1 MRRIKKIIL
10 WFGGFLVFFTLFGF
24 FVLPPVLKMIL
35 VKKLSENLHRQVTIQ
50 KIKINPYALTLDV
63 KGFLVKE
70 RSSADKFVYLDEVF
84 VNLSSISLAKR
95 AVVLEEL
102 WIGKPYFKVVR
113 RKDESYNFSDLMGK
127 PKPEPPE
134 PEKKTKPVNF
144 SLNNITVSG
153 GSVDFIDGPKDTNHT
168 VRNLNITIPSI
179 SNRPHDIDIFVQ
191 PKLSVD
197 INGKNFSLQGKT
209 KLFAD
214 SRQTNLD
221 ITLKDIDLAHYL
233 PYVPMKLNVKLPSA
247 VLDVNAK
254 LLFIRYKD
262 KGPALELTGNIDLG
276 DIGLDDLENKPILR
290 LSSARIDLGSLRP
303 LSKNFHLAKIILQSP
318 ELSVRR
324 GKTGKI
330 NLQSL
335 VGQEA
340 ETATQKD
347 AKTVSTP
354 SKDSGL
360 PLVVI
365 DQFQI
370 QQGKLSFNDD
380 MPAEPVTLNV
390 NDLTLQVDNLSTAKG
405 SKGMLSLSLALEKQ
419 GSLSLKGPV
428 SIDPLNAELAVDT
441 KDVALDTFQP
451 YFTDKVK
458 IHLTDGSFSTEG
470 NLGVIDSG
478 PTGLKINYS
487 GTALVANFASV
498 DKENGKDFL
507 NWKSLFFD
515 SINAG
520 TNPLSVDIKGIS
532 LTDFYS
538 RVAIN
543 SDGTLNVQQVVGGEK
558 PAPTSPPAQPAQQKQ
573 ASATTGKETQDI
585 NIEKITLQGGRVDF
599 SDSTVK
605 PRYSTQLR
613 NLGGRISGLSLGKNK
628 TADVELRGKMGSDV
642 PLEIVGKINPSSDN
656 FFVDL
661 TAKFRGMDL
670 SPMTPYS
677 GKYIGYTIEK
687 GKLSLDVK
695 YLIVNKKLESQNK
708 IFFDQFTLGDK
719 VESKD
724 AVQLPVKLAIS
735 LLKDQNGKIDL
746 DIPVSGNLDDPQFSV
761 WQIIMKVLKNI
772 LVKAATAPFA
782 LIGSLFGG
790 GEDLSY
796 IEFDYGIARVN
807 DENLKKIDNM
817 VKALSGK
824 PSLQIEITGYSDAE
838 NDPEG
843 LKTYY
848 LNQKVKAQKL
858 QKSGKKGKGT
868 SVDDVIIEPEEY
880 EKYLTLAYKAAKFPK
895 PRMMVG
901 LLKKLPVPEM
911 EKLML
916 TNTKITDDDLR
927 ALANQRAV
935 TVKELIT
942 KSGQVTPDRI
952 FIIEPKSLTPEKK
965 ENIKNSRVDFSLKQ

>member
-1 MRRIKKIIL
+1 MRRTKKIIR
-10 WFGGFLVFFTLFGF
+10 WCGGFLVLFTLFGF

-35 VKKLSENLHRQVTIQ
+35 VKKLSENLHRQVSIQ

-63 KGFLVKE
+63 KGFVVKE
-70 RSSADKFVYLDEVF
+70 RGSAEKFASLDEIF
-84 VNLSSISLAKR
+84 VNLSSLSLAKR
-95 AVVLEEL
+95 AIILEEAR
-102 WIGKPYFKVVR
+102 IVKPYCKVVR
-113 RKDESYNFSDLMGK
+113 QKDESYNFSDLMGK
-127 PKPEPPE
+127 PKPEPE
-134 PEKKTKPVNF
+134 PEKKTEPVKF
-144 SLNNITVSG
+144 SLNNITLSG
-153 GSVDFIDGPKDTNHT
+153 GSIDFVDGPKDTTHT
-168 VRNLNITIPSI
+168 VRDLNITIPSI
-179 SNRPHDIDIFVQ
+179 SYRKYDIEIFVQ
-191 PKLSVD
+191 PKISSV
-197 INGKNFSLQGKT
+197 INGKNFSLLGKT
-209 KLFAD
+209 KPFAD
-214 SRQTNLD
+214 SLQTNLA
-221 ITLKDIDLAHYL
+221 ITIKDINLAHYL
-233 PYVPMKLNVKLPSA
+233 PYVPMKLNFKLLSGS
-247 VLDVNAK
+247 LDVNVK
-254 LLFIRYKD
+254 LVFIRYKD
-262 KGPALELTGNIDLG
+262 KGPALDLTGNIALRN
-276 DIGLDDLENKPILR
+276 ISVDDLENNPLVR
-290 LSSARIDLGSLRP
+290 LSSARADLSSLKP
-303 LSKNFHLAKIILQSP
+303 FSKNFHIAKVILQSP
-318 ELSVRR
+318 EVAVKR
-324 GKTGKI
+324 GKDGKI

-335 VGQEA
+335 VGPPA
-340 ETATQKD
+340 ETPVNNEAPSNPPP
-347 AKTVSTP
+347 AKTSESPV
-354 SKDSGL
+354 
-360 PLVVI
+360 VVI
-365 DQFQI
+365 DQVQI

-405 SKGMLSLSLALEKQ
+405 SKGILSLSLALEKQ
-419 GSLSLKGPV
+419 GSISLKGPV

-520 TNPLSVDIKGIS
+520 TNPLSVNIKGIS

-605 PRYSTQLR
+605 PRFSTQLR

-735 LLKDQNGKIDL
+735 LLKDRDGKIDL
-746 DIPVSGNLDDPQFSV
+746 DIPVSGNLDDPEFSV
-761 WQIIMKVLKNI
+761 WKIIMKVLKNI

-858 QKSGKKGKGT
+858 QKSGKKGKEI
-868 SVDDVIIEPEEY
+868 SVDDVTIEPDEY

-895 PRMMVG
+895 PRTMVG

-916 TNTKITDDDLR
+916 TNTKITEDDLR

-942 KSGQVTPDRI
+942 KSGQVTADRI

-965 ENIKNSRVDFSLKQ
+965 ENLKNSRVDFSLK

>member
-1 MRRIKKIIL
+1 MRRIKKIIR
-10 WFGGFLVFFTLFGF
+10 WFGGFLVLFTLFGF
-24 FVLPPVLKMIL
+24 FILPPVLKSVL

-70 RSSADKFVYLDEVF
+70 RGSAENFVSLDAVF
-84 VNLSSISLAKR
+84 VNLSSLSLAKR
-95 AVVLEEL
+95 AIILEEL
-102 WIGKPYFKVVR
+102 WIGKPYFKVVL
-113 RKDESYNFSDLMGK
+113 RKDNTYNFSDLMPK
-127 PKPEPPE
+127 PKPE
-134 PEKKTKPVNF
+134 PEKKTEPAQF
-144 SLNNITVSG
+144 SLNNITISG
-153 GSVDFIDGPKDTNHT
+153 GSVDFVDAPKDTSHSI
-168 VRNLNITIPSI
+168 RNLNLTIPSI

-191 PKLSVD
+191 PKLSAA
-197 INGKNFSLQGKT
+197 INGKIFSLLGKT
-209 KLFAD
+209 KPFAD
-214 SRQTNLD
+214 SQQTHID
-221 ITLKDIDLAHYL
+221 ITLRDVSLAHYL
-233 PYVPMKLNVKLPSA
+233 PYVPMKLNFTVPSGA
-247 VLDVNAK
+247 LDVNAK
-254 LLFIRYKD
+254 LAFIRYKD
-262 KGPALELTGNIDLG
+262 KGPAMELTGIIGLR

-290 LSSARIDLGSLRP
+290 LSSLNIDLGTLKP
-303 LSKNFHLAKIILQSP
+303 LSKNFRIAKVILQSP
-318 ELSVRR
+318 EVAVKR
-324 GKTGKI
+324 GKDGKI

-335 VGQEA
+335 VGEEPKGATPKEA
-340 ETATQKD
+340 TTTA
-347 AKTVSTP
+347 STP
-354 SKDSGL
+354 SKDSGPPL
-360 PLVVI
+360 LLVV

-370 QQGKLSFNDD
+370 LDGKLSFNDA

-390 NDLTLQVDNLSTAKG
+390 SNLMLQCDNLSTAKD

-419 GSLSLKGPV
+419 GSISLKGPV
-428 SIDPLNAELAVDT
+428 CIDPLNAELAVDT

-458 IHLTDGSFSTEG
+458 IHLTDGKFSTAG
-470 NLGVIDSG
+470 NLGLIDSG
-478 PTGLKINYS
+478 EAGMKINYT

-507 NWKSLFFD
+507 KWKALFFD
-515 SINAG
+515 SITAG

-538 RVAIN
+538 RVTIN
-543 SDGTLNVQQVVGGEK
+543 PDGTLNVQQVVEAEK
-558 PAPTSPPAQPAQQKQ
+558 PATPSPPAQPAQQAQ
-573 ASATTGKETQDI
+573 ASATTGKEAQDI

-599 SDSTVK
+599 SDYTIK
-605 PRYSTQLR
+605 PRYSTQLK

-628 TADVELRGKMGSDV
+628 TADVELRGKIGSDV
-642 PLEIVGKINPSSDN
+642 PFEIVGKINPSSDN

-661 TAKFRGMDL
+661 SANLRNLDL

-677 GKYIGYTIEK
+677 GKYLGYKIEK
-687 GKLSLDVK
+687 GKFSLEIK
-695 YLIVNKKLESQNK
+695 YLIVKKKLESQNK

-719 VESKD
+719 IESKD

-735 LLKDQNGKIDL
+735 LLKDRTGKIDL
-746 DIPVSGNLDDPQFSV
+746 DIPVSGNLDDPEFSV
-761 WQIIMKVLKNI
+761 WKIIMKVLKNI

-796 IEFDYGIARVN
+796 IEFDYGIPRVN

-817 VKALSGK
+817 VKALSDK

-858 QKSGKKGKGT
+858 QKSGKKGKET
-868 SVDDVIIEPEEY
+868 SVDDIIIEPEEY

-895 PRMMVG
+895 PRTMVG

-927 ALANQRAV
+927 ALASQRALN
-935 TVKELIT
+935 VKELIT
-942 KSGQVTPDRI
+942 KSGQVSADRV

>member
-1 MRRIKKIIL
+1 MRRTKKIIR
-10 WFGGFLVFFTLFGF
+10 WCGGFLVLFTLFGF

-35 VKKLSENLHRQVTIQ
+35 VKKLSENLHRQVSIQ

-63 KGFLVKE
+63 KGFVVKE
-70 RSSADKFVYLDEVF
+70 RGSAEKFASLDEIF
-84 VNLSSISLAKR
+84 VNLSSLSLAKR
-95 AVVLEEL
+95 AIILEEAR
-102 WIGKPYFKVVR
+102 IVKPYCKVVR
-113 RKDESYNFSDLMGK
+113 QKDESYNFSDLMGK
-127 PKPEPPE
+127 PKPEPE
-134 PEKKTKPVNF
+134 PEKKTEPVKF
-144 SLNNITVSG
+144 SLNNIALSG
-153 GSVDFIDGPKDTNHT
+153 GSIDFVDGPKDTTHT
-168 VRNLNITIPSI
+168 VRDLNITIPSI
-179 SNRPHDIDIFVQ
+179 SYRKYDIEIFVQ
-191 PKLSVD
+191 PKISSV
-197 INGKNFSLQGKT
+197 INGKNFSLLGKT
-209 KLFAD
+209 KPFAD
-214 SRQTNLD
+214 SLQTNLA
-221 ITLKDIDLAHYL
+221 ITIKDINLAHYL
-233 PYVPMKLNVKLPSA
+233 PYVPMKLNFKLLSGS
-247 VLDVNAK
+247 LDVNVK
-254 LLFIRYKD
+254 LVFIRYKD
-262 KGPALELTGNIDLG
+262 KGPALDLTGNIALRN
-276 DIGLDDLENKPILR
+276 ISVDDLENNPLVR
-290 LSSARIDLGSLRP
+290 LSSARADLSSLKP
-303 LSKNFHLAKIILQSP
+303 FSKNFHIAKVILQSP
-318 ELSVRR
+318 EVAVKR
-324 GKTGKI
+324 GKDGKI

-335 VGQEA
+335 VGPPA
-340 ETATQKD
+340 ETPVNNEAPSNPPP
-347 AKTVSTP
+347 AKTSESPV
-354 SKDSGL
+354 
-360 PLVVI
+360 VVI
-365 DQFQI
+365 DQVQI

-405 SKGMLSLSLALEKQ
+405 SKGILSLSLALEKQ
-419 GSLSLKGPV
+419 GSISLKGPV

-605 PRYSTQLR
+605 PRFSTQLR

-746 DIPVSGNLDDPQFSV
+746 DIPVSGNLDDPEFSV
-761 WQIIMKVLKNI
+761 WKIIMKVLKNI

-858 QKSGKKGKGT
+858 QKSGKKGKEI
-868 SVDDVIIEPEEY
+868 SVDDVTIEPDEY

-895 PRMMVG
+895 PRTMVG

-916 TNTKITDDDLR
+916 TNTKITEDDLR

-942 KSGQVTPDRI
+942 KSGQVTADRI

-965 ENIKNSRVDFSLKQ
+965 ENLKNSRVDFSLK

>member
-1 MRRIKKIIL
+1 MRRIKKPL
-10 WFGGFLVFFTLFGF
+10 WWLSIFLVLFTVTGFLF
-24 FVLPPVLKMIL
+24 LPPLLKMIL
-35 VKKLSENLHRQVTIQ
+35 AKKLSENLHRQVTIQ
-50 KIKINPYALTLDV
+50 KIKINPYALTLEV

-70 RSSADKFVYLDEVF
+70 RGSANNFVSFDEIF
-84 VNLSSISLAKR
+84 VNLSSLSLAKR
-95 AVVLEEL
+95 AVILEEAR
-102 WIGKPYFKVVR
+102 IIKPYCKVVR
-113 RKDESYNFSDLMGK
+113 NKDESYNFSDLLGK
-127 PKPEPPE
+127 PKPEP
-134 PEKKTKPVNF
+134 EKKTEPVRF
-144 SLNNITVSG
+144 SLNNISISG
-153 GSVDFIDGPKDTNHT
+153 ASVDFIDGPKDTTHT
-168 VRNLNITIPSI
+168 VRDLAITLPSV
-179 SNRPHDIDIFVQ
+179 SNRAYDIEIFVQ
-191 PKLSVD
+191 PKLSAA
-197 INGKNFSLQGKT
+197 INGEPFSLQGKT
-209 KLFAD
+209 KPFAD
-214 SRQTNLD
+214 SLQTNLD
-221 ITLKDIDLAHYL
+221 IVIKDIDLVHYL
-233 PYVPMKLNVKLPSA
+233 PYVPMKLNCKLLSGA
-247 VLDVNAK
+247 LDVKTKIA
-254 LLFIRYKD
+254 FIRYKD
-262 KGPALELTGNIDLG
+262 KGPVLDLTGT
-276 DIGLDDLENKPILR
+276 IGLRNISVDDLENKPLLR
-290 LSSARIDLGSLRP
+290 LSSASIDLGSLKP
-303 LSKNFHLAKIILQSP
+303 LSKNFHVTKVILQSP
-318 ELSVRR
+318 EVAVKR
-324 GKTGKI
+324 GKEGKI
-330 NLQSL
+330 NLLSL
-335 VGQEA
+335 VGQETKTPVQNEA
-340 ETATQKD
+340 AGTPPA
-347 AKTVSTP
+347 AKPGES
-354 SKDSGL
+354 

-370 QQGKLSFNDD
+370 QQGKLSFNDAV
-380 MPAEPVTLNV
+380 PAEPVILNI
-390 NDLTLQVDNLSTAKG
+390 NDLTLQVDKLSTAKG
-405 SKGMLSLSLALEKQ
+405 SKGMLSLTLALEKQ

-458 IHLTDGSFSTEG
+458 IHLTDGKFSTAG
-470 NLGVIDSG
+470 NLGLIDSKEA
-478 PTGLKINYS
+478 GLKINYT

-507 NWKSLFFD
+507 KWKALFFD

-538 RVAIN
+538 RVTIN
-543 SDGTLNVQQVVGGEK
+543 PDGTLNVQQIVEAEK
-558 PAPTSPPAQPAQQKQ
+558 PATASPPAQPAQQAQ
-573 ASATTGKETQDI
+573 ASATTGKEAQDI

-599 SDSTVK
+599 SDYTIK
-605 PRYSTQLR
+605 PRYSTQLK

-628 TADVELRGKMGSDV
+628 TADVELRGKIGSDV
-642 PLEIVGKINPSSDN
+642 PFEIVGKINPSSDN

-661 TAKFRGMDL
+661 SAKIRNLDL

-677 GKYIGYTIEK
+677 GKYLGYKIEK
-687 GKLSLDVK
+687 GKFSLEIK
-695 YLIVNKKLESQNK
+695 YLIVKKKLESQNK

-735 LLKDQNGKIDL
+735 LLKDRTGKIDL
-746 DIPVSGNLDDPQFSV
+746 DIPVTGNLDDPEFSV
-761 WQIIMKVLKNI
+761 WKIIMKVLKNI

-782 LIGSLFGG
+782 LIGSMFGG

-817 VKALSGK
+817 VKALSDK

-843 LKTYY
+843 LKTYF

-858 QKSGKKGKGT
+858 QKSGKRGKEI
-868 SVDDVIIEPEEY
+868 SVDDVTIEPDEY

-895 PRMMVG
+895 PRTMVG

-927 ALANQRAV
+927 GLASQRALN
-935 TVKELIT
+935 VKELIT
-942 KSGQVTPDRI
+942 KSGQVTADRV

-965 ENIKNSRVDFSLKQ
+965 ENIKNSRVDFSLKK

>member
-1 MRRIKKIIL
+1 MRRTKKIIR
-10 WFGGFLVFFTLFGF
+10 WCGGFLVLFTLFGF

-35 VKKLSENLHRQVTIQ
+35 VKKLSENLHRQVSIQ

-63 KGFLVKE
+63 KGFVVKE
-70 RSSADKFVYLDEVF
+70 RGSAEKFASLDEIF
-84 VNLSSISLAKR
+84 VNLSSLSLAKR
-95 AVVLEEL
+95 AIILEEAR
-102 WIGKPYFKVVR
+102 IVKPYCKVVR
-113 RKDESYNFSDLMGK
+113 QKDESYNFSDLMGK
-127 PKPEPPE
+127 PKPEPE
-134 PEKKTKPVNF
+134 PEKKTEPVKF
-144 SLNNITVSG
+144 SLNNIALSG
-153 GSVDFIDGPKDTNHT
+153 GSIDFVDGPKDTTHT
-168 VRNLNITIPSI
+168 VRDLNITIPSI
-179 SNRPHDIDIFVQ
+179 SYRKYDIEIFVQ
-191 PKLSVD
+191 PKISSV
-197 INGKNFSLQGKT
+197 INGKNFSLLGKT
-209 KLFAD
+209 KPFAD
-214 SRQTNLD
+214 SLQTNLA
-221 ITLKDIDLAHYL
+221 ITIKDINLAHYL
-233 PYVPMKLNVKLPSA
+233 PYVPMKLNFKLLSGS
-247 VLDVNAK
+247 LDVNVK
-254 LLFIRYKD
+254 LVFIRYKD
-262 KGPALELTGNIDLG
+262 KGPALDLTGNIALRN
-276 DIGLDDLENKPILR
+276 ISVDDLENNPLVR
-290 LSSARIDLGSLRP
+290 LSSARADLSSLKP
-303 LSKNFHLAKIILQSP
+303 FSKNFHIAKVILQSP
-318 ELSVRR
+318 EVAVKR
-324 GKTGKI
+324 GKDGKI

-335 VGQEA
+335 VGPPA
-340 ETATQKD
+340 ETPVNNEAPSNPPP
-347 AKTVSTP
+347 AKTSESPV
-354 SKDSGL
+354 
-360 PLVVI
+360 VVI
-365 DQFQI
+365 DQVQI

-405 SKGMLSLSLALEKQ
+405 SKGILSLSLALEKQ
-419 GSLSLKGPV
+419 GSISLKGPV

-520 TNPLSVDIKGIS
+520 TNPLSVNIKGIS

-605 PRYSTQLR
+605 PRFSTQLR

-735 LLKDQNGKIDL
+735 LLKDRDGKIDL
-746 DIPVSGNLDDPQFSV
+746 DIPVSGNLDDPEFSV
-761 WQIIMKVLKNI
+761 WKIIMKVLKNI

-858 QKSGKKGKGT
+858 QKSGKKGKEI
-868 SVDDVIIEPEEY
+868 SVDDVTIEPDEY

-895 PRMMVG
+895 PRTMVG

-916 TNTKITDDDLR
+916 TNTKITEDDLR

-942 KSGQVTPDRI
+942 KSGQVTADRI

-965 ENIKNSRVDFSLKQ
+965 ENLKNSRVDFSLK

>member
-1 MRRIKKIIL
+1 
-10 WFGGFLVFFTLFGF
+10 
-24 FVLPPVLKMIL
+24 MIL
-35 VKKLSENLHRQVTIQ
+35 VKKLSENLHRQVSIQ

-63 KGFLVKE
+63 KGFVVKE
-70 RSSADKFVYLDEVF
+70 RGSAEKFASLDEIF
-84 VNLSSISLAKR
+84 VNLSSLSLAKR
-95 AVVLEEL
+95 AIILEEAR
-102 WIGKPYFKVVR
+102 IVKPYCKVVR
-113 RKDESYNFSDLMGK
+113 QKDESYNFSDLMGK
-127 PKPEPPE
+127 PKPEPE
-134 PEKKTKPVNF
+134 PEKKTEPVKF
-144 SLNNITVSG
+144 SLNNIALSG
-153 GSVDFIDGPKDTNHT
+153 GSIDFVDGPKDTTHT
-168 VRNLNITIPSI
+168 VRDLNITIPSI
-179 SNRPHDIDIFVQ
+179 SYRKYDIEIFVQ
-191 PKLSVD
+191 PKISSV
-197 INGKNFSLQGKT
+197 INGKNFSLLGKT
-209 KLFAD
+209 KPFAD
-214 SRQTNLD
+214 SLQTNLA
-221 ITLKDIDLAHYL
+221 ITIKDINLAHYL
-233 PYVPMKLNVKLPSA
+233 PYVPMKLNFKLLSGS
-247 VLDVNAK
+247 LDVNVK
-254 LLFIRYKD
+254 LVFIRYKD
-262 KGPALELTGNIDLG
+262 KGPALDLTGNIALRN
-276 DIGLDDLENKPILR
+276 ISVDDLENNPLVR
-290 LSSARIDLGSLRP
+290 LSSARADLSSLKP
-303 LSKNFHLAKIILQSP
+303 FSKNFHIAKVILQSP
-318 ELSVRR
+318 EVAVKR
-324 GKTGKI
+324 GKDGKI

-335 VGQEA
+335 VGPPA
-340 ETATQKD
+340 ETPVNNEAPSNPPP
-347 AKTVSTP
+347 AKTSESPV
-354 SKDSGL
+354 
-360 PLVVI
+360 VVI
-365 DQFQI
+365 DQVQI

-405 SKGMLSLSLALEKQ
+405 SKGILSLSLALEKQ
-419 GSLSLKGPV
+419 GSISLKGPV

-520 TNPLSVDIKGIS
+520 TNPLSVNIKGIS

-605 PRYSTQLR
+605 PRFSTQLR

-735 LLKDQNGKIDL
+735 LLKDRDGKIDL
-746 DIPVSGNLDDPQFSV
+746 DIPVSGNLDDPEFSV
-761 WQIIMKVLKNI
+761 WKIIMKVLKNI

-858 QKSGKKGKGT
+858 QKSGKKGKEI
-868 SVDDVIIEPEEY
+868 SVDDVTIEPDEY

-895 PRMMVG
+895 PRTMVG

-916 TNTKITDDDLR
+916 TNTKITEDDLR

-942 KSGQVTPDRI
+942 KSGQVTADRI

-965 ENIKNSRVDFSLKQ
+965 ENLKNSRVDFSLK

>member
-1 MRRIKKIIL
+1 V
-10 WFGGFLVFFTLFGF
+10 G
-24 FVLPPVLKMIL
+24 
-35 VKKLSENLHRQVTIQ
+35 
-50 KIKINPYALTLDV
+50 
-63 KGFLVKE
+63 
-70 RSSADKFVYLDEVF
+70 
-84 VNLSSISLAKR
+84 SIFR
-95 AVVLEEL
+95 AV
-102 WIGKPYFKVVR
+102 
-113 RKDESYNFSDLMGK
+113 
-127 PKPEPPE
+127 
-134 PEKKTKPVNF
+134 
-144 SLNNITVSG
+144 
-153 GSVDFIDGPKDTNHT
+153 
-168 VRNLNITIPSI
+168 NITIPSI
-179 SNRPHDIDIFVQ
+179 SYRKYDIEIFVQ
-191 PKLSVD
+191 PKISSV
-197 INGKNFSLQGKT
+197 INGKNFSLLGKT
-209 KLFAD
+209 KPFAD
-214 SRQTNLD
+214 SLQTNLA
-221 ITLKDIDLAHYL
+221 ITIKDINLAHYL
-233 PYVPMKLNVKLPSA
+233 PYVPMKLNFKLLSGS
-247 VLDVNAK
+247 LDVNVK
-254 LLFIRYKD
+254 LVFIRYKD
-262 KGPALELTGNIDLG
+262 KGPALDLTGNIALRN
-276 DIGLDDLENKPILR
+276 ISVDDLENNPLVR
-290 LSSARIDLGSLRP
+290 LSSARADLSSLKP
-303 LSKNFHLAKIILQSP
+303 FSKNFHIAKVILQSP
-318 ELSVRR
+318 EVAVKR
-324 GKTGKI
+324 GKDGKI

-335 VGQEA
+335 VGPPA
-340 ETATQKD
+340 ETPVNNEAPSNPPP
-347 AKTVSTP
+347 AKTSESPV
-354 SKDSGL
+354 
-360 PLVVI
+360 VVI
-365 DQFQI
+365 DQVQI

-405 SKGMLSLSLALEKQ
+405 SKGILSLSLALEKQ
-419 GSLSLKGPV
+419 GSISLKGPV

-515 SINAG
+515 SINVG

-605 PRYSTQLR
+605 PRFSTQLR

-735 LLKDQNGKIDL
+735 LLKDRDGKIDL
-746 DIPVSGNLDDPQFSV
+746 DIPVSGNLDDPEFSV
-761 WQIIMKVLKNI
+761 WKIIMKVLKNI

-858 QKSGKKGKGT
+858 QKSGKKGKEI
-868 SVDDVIIEPEEY
+868 SVDDVTIEPDEY

-895 PRMMVG
+895 PRTMVG

-916 TNTKITDDDLR
+916 TNTKITEDDLR

-942 KSGQVTPDRI
+942 KSGQVTADRI

-965 ENIKNSRVDFSLKQ
+965 ENLKNSRVDFSLK

>member
-1 MRRIKKIIL
+1 MRRIKKIIR
-10 WFGGFLVFFTLFGF
+10 WFGGFLVLFTLFGF
-24 FVLPPVLKMIL
+24 FILPPVLNSVL

-70 RSSADKFVYLDEVF
+70 RDSAENFVSLEEIF
-84 VNLSSISLAKR
+84 VNLSSLSLAKR
-95 AVVLEEL
+95 AVILEGL

-113 RKDESYNFSDLMGK
+113 RKDESYNFSDLLEK
-127 PKPEPPE
+127 PKSE
-134 PEKKTKPVNF
+134 PEKKTKPVQF
-144 SLNNITVSG
+144 SLNNITISG
-153 GSVDFIDGPKDTNHT
+153 GSVDFVDAPEDTSHS

-191 PKLSVD
+191 PKLSAA
-197 INGKNFSLQGKT
+197 INGKIFSLLGKT
-209 KLFAD
+209 KPFAD
-214 SRQTNLD
+214 SQQTHVD
-221 ITLKDIDLAHYL
+221 ITLKDISLAHYL
-233 PYVPMKLNVKLPSA
+233 PYVPMKLNFTLPSGA
-247 VLDVNAK
+247 LDVNAK
-254 LLFIRYKD
+254 LAFIRYKD
-262 KGPALELTGNIDLG
+262 KGPAMEVTGIIGLR

-290 LSSARIDLGSLRP
+290 LSSLNIDLGTLKP
-303 LSKNFHLAKIILQSP
+303 LSNNFHIAKVILQSP
-318 ELSVRR
+318 EVAVKR
-324 GKTGKI
+324 GKDGKI

-335 VGQEA
+335 VGEEA
-340 ETATQKD
+340 KEPTPKEATTTA
-347 AKTVSTP
+347 STP
-354 SKDSGL
+354 RKDSGS
-360 PLVVI
+360 PLLLLV

-370 QQGKLSFNDD
+370 LDGKLSFNDA

-390 NDLTLQVDNLSTAKG
+390 SNLMLQCDNLSTAKG

-419 GSLSLKGPV
+419 GSISLKGPV
-428 SIDPLNAELAVDT
+428 CIDPLNAELAVDT

-458 IHLTDGSFSTEG
+458 IHLTDGKFSTAG
-470 NLGVIDSG
+470 NLGLIDSG
-478 PTGLKINYS
+478 EAGMKINYT

-507 NWKSLFFD
+507 KWKALFFD
-515 SINAG
+515 SITAG

-538 RVAIN
+538 RVTIN
-543 SDGTLNVQQVVGGEK
+543 PDGTLNVQQVVEAEK
-558 PAPTSPPAQPAQQKQ
+558 PATPSPPAQPAQQAQ
-573 ASATTGKETQDI
+573 ASATTGKEAQDI

-599 SDSTVK
+599 SDYTIK
-605 PRYSTQLR
+605 PRYSTQLK

-642 PLEIVGKINPSSDN
+642 PFEIVGKINPSSDN

-661 TAKFRGMDL
+661 SANLRNLDL

-677 GKYIGYTIEK
+677 GKYLGYKIEK
-687 GKLSLDVK
+687 GKFSLEIK
-695 YLIVNKKLESQNK
+695 YLIVKKKLESQNK

-719 VESKD
+719 IESKD

-735 LLKDQNGKIDL
+735 LLKDRTGKIDL
-746 DIPVSGNLDDPQFSV
+746 DIPVSGNLDDPEFSV
-761 WQIIMKVLKNI
+761 WKIIMKVLKNI

-796 IEFDYGIARVN
+796 IEFDYGIPRVN

-817 VKALSGK
+817 VKALSDK

-858 QKSGKKGKGT
+858 QKSGKKGKET
-868 SVDDVIIEPEEY
+868 SVDDIIIEPEEY

-895 PRMMVG
+895 PRTMVG

-927 ALANQRAV
+927 ALASQRALN
-935 TVKELIT
+935 VKELIT
-942 KSGQVTPDRI
+942 KSGQVSADRV

>member
-1 MRRIKKIIL
+1 MRRTKKIIR
-10 WFGGFLVFFTLFGF
+10 WCGGFLVLFTLFGF

-35 VKKLSENLHRQVTIQ
+35 VKKLSENLHRQVSIQ

-63 KGFLVKE
+63 KGFVVKE
-70 RSSADKFVYLDEVF
+70 RGSAEKFASLDEIF
-84 VNLSSISLAKR
+84 VNLSSLSLAKR
-95 AVVLEEL
+95 AIILEEAR
-102 WIGKPYFKVVR
+102 IVKPYCKVVR
-113 RKDESYNFSDLMGK
+113 QKDESYNFSDLMGK
-127 PKPEPPE
+127 PKPEPE
-134 PEKKTKPVNF
+134 PEKKTEPVKF
-144 SLNNITVSG
+144 SLNNIALSG
-153 GSVDFIDGPKDTNHT
+153 GSIDFVDGPKDTTHT
-168 VRNLNITIPSI
+168 VRDLNITIPSI
-179 SNRPHDIDIFVQ
+179 SYRKYDIEIFVQ
-191 PKLSVD
+191 PKISSV
-197 INGKNFSLQGKT
+197 INGKNFSLLGKT
-209 KLFAD
+209 KPFAD
-214 SRQTNLD
+214 SLQTNLA
-221 ITLKDIDLAHYL
+221 ITIKDINLAHYL
-233 PYVPMKLNVKLPSA
+233 PYVPMKLNFKLLSGS
-247 VLDVNAK
+247 LDVNVK
-254 LLFIRYKD
+254 LVFIRYKD
-262 KGPALELTGNIDLG
+262 KGPALDLTGNIALRN
-276 DIGLDDLENKPILR
+276 ISVDDLENNPLVR
-290 LSSARIDLGSLRP
+290 LSSARADLSSLKP
-303 LSKNFHLAKIILQSP
+303 FSKNFHIAKVILQSP
-318 ELSVRR
+318 EVAVKR
-324 GKTGKI
+324 GKDGKI

-335 VGQEA
+335 VGPPA
-340 ETATQKD
+340 ETPVNNEAPSNPPP
-347 AKTVSTP
+347 AKTSESPV
-354 SKDSGL
+354 
-360 PLVVI
+360 VVI
-365 DQFQI
+365 DQVQI

-405 SKGMLSLSLALEKQ
+405 SKGILSLSLALEKQ
-419 GSLSLKGPV
+419 GSISLKGPV

-520 TNPLSVDIKGIS
+520 TNPLSVNIKGIS

-605 PRYSTQLR
+605 PRFSTQLR

-858 QKSGKKGKGT
+858 QKSGKKGKEI
-868 SVDDVIIEPEEY
+868 SVDDVTIEPDEY

-895 PRMMVG
+895 PRTMVG

-916 TNTKITDDDLR
+916 TNTKITEDDLR

-942 KSGQVTPDRI
+942 KSGQVTADRI

-965 ENIKNSRVDFSLKQ
+965 ENLKNSRVDFSLK